1 MSDRKYPTITIAR
14 TYGAGGRTIARGISE
29 QLGIPFYDKDFIK
42 KTAEDSGYS
51 IEDIEREGETISRG
65 SKFMNDFLNN
75 AVSYKSSYDGIFEAE
90 KDTILRLAR
99 EQDCIIVGRASN
111 VILRAAGIPNFSIY
125 LTANMPDRIVRAR
138 ELGESDEQDISKYI
152 RKIDKKRRNYYKTYT
167 GTAMNDAEQF
177 DICLNVST
185 IGKDACIDLLVH
197 LIKSRA
203 KV

>member
-29 QLGIPFYDKDFIK
+29 KLGIPFYDKDFIK

-51 IEDIEREGETISRG
+51 VEDIEREGETLSRG

-90 KDTILRLAR
+90 RETILRLAR

-111 VILRAAGIPNFSIY
+111 IILRSAGIPNFSIY
-125 LTANMPDRIVRAR
+125 LNASIADRIVRAR
-138 ELGESDEQDISKYI
+138 ELGESDEQDIERYI
-152 RKIDKKRRNYYKTYT
+152 RKIDKRRATYYKNYT
-167 GTAMNDAEQF
+167 GTEMNDARNY
-177 DICLNVST
+177 DICLDTST
-185 IGKDACIDLLVH
+185 IDKDRCIDLLVD
-197 LIKSRA
+197 LIRSRS
-203 KV
+203 